1 MISGDD
7 PDKITEETEEQ
18 LANEEQQQ
26 QQQQQQQPV
35 QREKPSSARA
45 SLSHEPSEDASMT
58 LKSTPS
64 IARDAE
70 DDEDVTTIMVTH
82 LSMDKL
88 EIGSIFFLAVN
99 VF

>member
-18 LANEEQQQ
+18 LANEEQ

>member
-18 LANEEQQQ
+18 LANEEQQ

>member
-18 LANEEQQQ
+18 LANEE